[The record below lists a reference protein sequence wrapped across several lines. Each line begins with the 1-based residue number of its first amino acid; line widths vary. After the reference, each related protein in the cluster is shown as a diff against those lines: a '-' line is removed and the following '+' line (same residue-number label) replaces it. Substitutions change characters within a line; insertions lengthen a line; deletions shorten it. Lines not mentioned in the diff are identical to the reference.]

1 MLKVLDLFS
10 GIGGFSYAAERI
22 VGGFETVGFCEIDPF
37 CQKVLKKNFP
47 NVPIYTDIKELE
59 QNAVRFRGYV
69 DVICGGFP
77 CQVFSNAGKKEGHED
92 KKGRYLWPEMASII
106 KQVLPRFVIGE
117 NVRGFVNMP
126 MGLPRSVN
134 DLESIGYRVAS
145 FVIPSAYALGLPHRR
160 ERCWI
165 IAELVG
171 NSKHDGQSAKS
182 QLWSDDETSNE
193 WGKEKQ
199 KATREFEGANRS
211 SNGASISG
219 SKCKSEQSAVQKEN
233 RTRSDVADTNSG
245 MRRGG
250 RAISESRENKKGRL
264 HSKKE
269 KQNSNDL
276 WSKTVGC
283 NPMGRETKDVSNS
296 NDNGQQRGCIETCN
310 EASTRQDTQSEWRTN
325 TKDVKRQSN
334 DGLDSGEPKVDGDL
348 SGSPDR
354 GTTISAE
361 TRGVC
366 ELSENTDNDQGIS
379 IKDKYQEN
387 NDRTL
392 VSQGQKGFQLSEHR
406 GLASDQTISENN
418 TIRSGDDNNSNERM
432 ENRGSEVVA
441 DTESK
446 RLQPLE
452 NRAKIV
458 QSSQKQRILCRSSN
472 AERIRQ
478 SETVANSNGIRQQ
491 RSWET
496 IEPSNTKKDKIRETS
511 RSDNASKRQGSG
523 RKSFIKMGYL
533 ADGISQRL
541 AYDYTIEPKDLPRV
555 VKGEEKRAE
564 KLKALGNSIIPQCVA
579 VFFQAIKDT
588 YEDQKDAG

>member
-10 GIGGFSYAAERI
+10 GIGGFAYASERI
-22 VGGFETVGFCEIDPF
+22 VGGFKTVGFCEIDPF

-77 CQVFSNAGKKEGHED
+77 CQPWSNAGKKEGHED
-92 KKGRYLWPEMASII
+92 QKGRDLWPEMVSII

-165 IAELVG
+165 IAELLA
-171 NSKHDGQSAKS
+171 DT
-182 QLWSDDETSNE
+182 D
-193 WGKEKQ
+193 
-199 KATREFEGANRS
+199 
-211 SNGASISG
+211 SNGH
-219 SKCKSEQSAVQKEN
+219 E
-233 RTRSDVADTNSG
+233 
-245 MRRGG
+245 
-250 RAISESRENKKGRL
+250 
-264 HSKKE
+264 
-269 KQNSNDL
+269 
-276 WSKTVGC
+276 
-283 NPMGRETKDVSNS
+283 
-296 NDNGQQRGCIETCN
+296 RGCSQTCN

-334 DGLDSGEPKVDGDL
+334 DGLDSGEPRVDGDL
-348 SGSPDR
+348 SGSSDR
-354 GTTISAE
+354 GTTTS
-361 TRGVC
+361 TDTTGVC
-366 ELSENTDNDQGIS
+366 GLSKDADNDQGTS
-379 IKDKYQEN
+379 NQHKYQED

-392 VSQGQKGFQLSEHR
+392 VSQGQKGLQLSKHR
-406 GLASDQTISENN
+406 GLASDQTIAENN

-432 ENRGSEVVA
+432 ENKETNVA
-441 DTESK
+441 NTDNE
-446 RLQPLE
+446 RLQGHGE
-452 NRAKIV
+452 HRQV
-458 QSSQKQRILCRSSN
+458 
-472 AERIRQ
+472 EREHGQRQ
-478 SETVANSNGIRQQ
+478 STKKNIPHGKEEDLANSNGIRQQ

-511 RSDNASKRQGSG
+511 RSDNASKRQRSG
-523 RKSFIKMGYL
+523 RKSFLKMGYL

-564 KLKALGNSIIPQCVA
+564 KLKSLGNSIVPQCA
-579 VFFQAIKDT
+579 SVFFQAIKDI
-588 YEDQKDAG
+588 YEDQKDAL

>member
-10 GIGGFSYAAERI
+10 GIGGFAYASERI

-77 CQVFSNAGKKEGHED
+77 CQPWSNAGKKEGHED
-92 KKGRYLWPEMASII
+92 QKGRDLWPEMVSII

-160 ERCWI
+160 DRCWI

-211 SNGASISG
+211 SDGASISG
-219 SKCKSEQSAVQKEN
+219 SECKSEQSAVQKEN
-233 RTRSDVADTNSG
+233 RTKSDVANTESIDRNVNEIVREHGEAKIQEVSG
-245 MRRGG
+245 NRDGLR
-250 RAISESRENKKGRL
+250 
-264 HSKKE
+264 
-269 KQNSNDL
+269 
-276 WSKTVGC
+276 
-283 NPMGRETKDVSNS
+283 
-296 NDNGQQRGCIETCN
+296 
-310 EASTRQDTQSEWRTN
+310 DTQRKE
-325 TKDVKRQSN
+325 
-334 DGLDSGEPKVDGDL
+334 EDL
-348 SGSPDR
+348 
-354 GTTISAE
+354 
-361 TRGVC
+361 
-366 ELSENTDNDQGIS
+366 
-379 IKDKYQEN
+379 
-387 NDRTL
+387 
-392 VSQGQKGFQLSEHR
+392 
-406 GLASDQTISENN
+406 
-418 TIRSGDDNNSNERM
+418 
-432 ENRGSEVVA
+432 
-441 DTESK
+441 
-446 RLQPLE
+446 
-452 NRAKIV
+452 
-458 QSSQKQRILCRSSN
+458 
-472 AERIRQ
+472 
-478 SETVANSNGIRQQ
+478 ANSNGIRQQ

-523 RKSFIKMGYL
+523 RKSFLRMGNL

-555 VKGEEKRAE
+555 VKGEKQRAE
-564 KLKALGNSIIPQCVA
+564 KLKSLGNSIIPQCVA

-588 YEDQKDAG
+588 YEDQKDAF

>member
-10 GIGGFSYAAERI
+10 GIGGFAYASERI

-77 CQVFSNAGKKEGHED
+77 CQPWSNAGKKEGHED
-92 KKGRYLWPEMASII
+92 QKGRDLWPEMVSII

-165 IAELVG
+165 IAELLA
-171 NSKHDGQSAKS
+171 DT
-182 QLWSDDETSNE
+182 D
-193 WGKEKQ
+193 
-199 KATREFEGANRS
+199 
-211 SNGASISG
+211 SNGH
-219 SKCKSEQSAVQKEN
+219 E
-233 RTRSDVADTNSG
+233 
-245 MRRGG
+245 
-250 RAISESRENKKGRL
+250 
-264 HSKKE
+264 
-269 KQNSNDL
+269 
-276 WSKTVGC
+276 
-283 NPMGRETKDVSNS
+283 
-296 NDNGQQRGCIETCN
+296 RGCSQTCN

-334 DGLDSGEPKVDGDL
+334 DGLDSGEPRVDGDL
-348 SGSPDR
+348 SGSSDR
-354 GTTISAE
+354 GTTTS
-361 TRGVC
+361 TDTTGVC
-366 ELSENTDNDQGIS
+366 GLSKDADNDQGTS
-379 IKDKYQEN
+379 NQHKYQEDN
-387 NDRTL
+387 NRTL
-392 VSQGQKGFQLSEHR
+392 VSQGQKRLQLSEHR
-406 GLASDQTISENN
+406 GLATDQTIAENN
-418 TIRSGDDNNSNERM
+418 TIRSGDDNDSNERM
-432 ENRGSEVVA
+432 ENKGTNVA
-441 DTESK
+441 DSTVS
-446 RLQPLE
+446 RLQEHGHSQSKNVVQRSE
-452 NRAKIV
+452 NVANSESINRNVNEIVREHGRAKTQEVSRNRNGISDT
-458 QSSQKQRILCRSSN
+458 QGKEEDL
-472 AERIRQ
+472 
-478 SETVANSNGIRQQ
+478 ANSNGIRQQ

-511 RSDNASKRQGSG
+511 RSDNASKRQRSG
-523 RKSFIKMGYL
+523 RKSFLKMGYL

-564 KLKALGNSIIPQCVA
+564 KLKSLGNSIVPQCA
-579 VFFQAIKDT
+579 SVFFQAIKDI
-588 YEDQKDAG
+588 YEDQKDAL

>member
-10 GIGGFSYAAERI
+10 GIGGFAYASERI
-22 VGGFETVGFCEIDPF
+22 VGGFKTVGFCEIDPF

-77 CQVFSNAGKKEGHED
+77 CQPWSNAGKKEGHED
-92 KKGRYLWPEMASII
+92 QKGRDLWPEMVSII

-165 IAELVG
+165 IAELLA
-171 NSKHDGQSAKS
+171 DT
-182 QLWSDDETSNE
+182 D
-193 WGKEKQ
+193 
-199 KATREFEGANRS
+199 
-211 SNGASISG
+211 SNGH
-219 SKCKSEQSAVQKEN
+219 E
-233 RTRSDVADTNSG
+233 
-245 MRRGG
+245 
-250 RAISESRENKKGRL
+250 
-264 HSKKE
+264 
-269 KQNSNDL
+269 
-276 WSKTVGC
+276 
-283 NPMGRETKDVSNS
+283 
-296 NDNGQQRGCIETCN
+296 RGCSQTCN

-334 DGLDSGEPKVDGDL
+334 DGLDSGEPRVDGDL
-348 SGSPDR
+348 SGSSDR
-354 GTTISAE
+354 GTTTS
-361 TRGVC
+361 TDTTGVC
-366 ELSENTDNDQGIS
+366 GLSKDADNDQGTS
-379 IKDKYQEN
+379 NQHKYQED

-392 VSQGQKGFQLSEHR
+392 VSQGQKGLQLSKHR
-406 GLASDQTISENN
+406 GLATDQTIAENN

-432 ENRGSEVVA
+432 ENKESNVAYTNSIRCRGGNCKGCSDCKRQVLSTERKGREMGSEVEGCSQSHRGEETVA
-441 DTESK
+441 NTEIKQPNESTNDTRVSK
-446 RLQPLE
+446 QKQGEFRGSSCRENETVTNTDNERLQGHGE
-452 NRAKIV
+452 HRQV
-458 QSSQKQRILCRSSN
+458 
-472 AERIRQ
+472 EREHGQRQ
-478 SETVANSNGIRQQ
+478 STKKNIPHGKEEDLANSNGIRQQ

-511 RSDNASKRQGSG
+511 RSDNASKRQRSG
-523 RKSFIKMGYL
+523 RKSFLKMGYL

-564 KLKALGNSIIPQCVA
+564 KLKSLGNSIVPQCA
-579 VFFQAIKDT
+579 SVFFQAIKDI
-588 YEDQKDAG
+588 YEDQKDAL